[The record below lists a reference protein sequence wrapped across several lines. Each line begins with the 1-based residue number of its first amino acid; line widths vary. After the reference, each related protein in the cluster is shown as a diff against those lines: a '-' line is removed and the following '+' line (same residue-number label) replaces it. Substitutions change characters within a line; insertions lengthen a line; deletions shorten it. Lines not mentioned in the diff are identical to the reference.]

1 MRRSRERRSLGNR
14 TAVNPRP
21 DGRKGNGGAENRAGL
36 EEQAR
41 PYEEKVTANADSSS
55 A

>member
-1 MRRSRERRSLGNR
+1 MRRSRARRSLGDR
-14 TAVNPRP
+14 TAIDPRP
-21 DGRKGNGGAENRAGL
+21 DGRKGNGRAENRAGL

-41 PYEEKVTANADSSS
+41 PYEEKATTTADSSS